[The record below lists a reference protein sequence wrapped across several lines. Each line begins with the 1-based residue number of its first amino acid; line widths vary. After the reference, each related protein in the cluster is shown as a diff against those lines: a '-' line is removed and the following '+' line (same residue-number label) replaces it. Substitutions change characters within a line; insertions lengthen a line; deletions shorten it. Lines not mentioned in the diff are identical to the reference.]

1 MTEERQDKEQLDK
14 IGRDT
19 YQAILNILTESPF
32 FYADDDPPRFT
43 SLRRHKSAFE
53 RFFEKYFGWRLYVD
67 AKMARLIRDKNF
79 NEALRPGHQRYFNLT
94 SRLECVLFLILLEFY
109 EHEGDQQNFSYEE
122 SQNLRFTY
130 GSYYGFCRMKL
141 DGQLGECA
149 PSDRIL
155 DQETRALL
163 RKLEMYRLLRV
174 IETGQE
180 TSAERGPELLIEA
193 LPGLN
198 CYEGAKMADSIIRKS
213 YGADSAEFAE
223 GAGNNG
229 DFADPGDDAIIDAGV
244 TSQAG
249 EAKSPEVADD

>member
-1 MTEERQDKEQLDK
+1 MTEELHDNEQIEK

-19 YQAILNILTESPF
+19 YQAIINILTESPF

-53 RFFEKYFGWRLYVD
+53 RFFSKFFGWRLYVD
-67 AKMARLIRDKNF
+67 AKMARLIRDRNF
-79 NEALRPGHQRYFNLT
+79 NEALRPSHQRYFNLT
-94 SRLECVLFLILLEFY
+94 SRLECVLFLVLLEFY

-141 DGQLGECA
+141 DAQLGEGA

-163 RKLEMYRLLRV
+163 SKLETYRLLRI
-174 IETGQE
+174 IETGQDN
-180 TSAERGPELLIEA
+180 SAECGPELLIEA
-193 LPGLN
+193 LPGLS

-213 YGADSAEFAE
+213 FGVDKD
-223 GAGNNG
+223 
-229 DFADPGDDAIIDAGV
+229 DFADANCAAPAEDNGDAAPGAGPVNGGASDD
-244 TSQAG
+244 
-249 EAKSPEVADD
+249 

>member
-1 MTEERQDKEQLDK
+1 MTEEVQDREQLEK

-53 RFFEKYFGWRLYVD
+53 KFFGKFFGWRLYVD

-79 NEALRPGHQRYFNLT
+79 NRALRPGHQRYFNLT

-109 EHEGDQQNFSYEE
+109 EHECDQQNFSYEE

-141 DGQLGECA
+141 DAQLGDSA
-149 PSDRIL
+149 PSDKIL
-155 DQETRALL
+155 DQEARALL
-163 RKLEMYRLLRV
+163 RWLEMYRLLRV

-180 TSAERGPELLIEA
+180 ILADRGPELLIEA

-198 CYEGAKMADSIIRKS
+198 CYEGAKMADEVIRKS
-213 YGADSAEFAE
+213 YGTDSVEFAE
-223 GAGNNG
+223 GSNNG
-229 DFADPGDDAIIDAGV
+229 DFAEGN
-244 TSQAG
+244 G
-249 EAKSPEVADD
+249 EAPDAAGMTCKVQNPETVDD